1 MTQPILNQQQ
11 GIAMPKVKV
20 KSNSGAKKR
29 FKLTATKKAVHGK
42 AGKRHLLTGK
52 PTGRKKS
59 LRGTEVLAKADTKK
73 VHHMLPY
80 A

>member
-1 MTQPILNQQQ
+1 
-11 GIAMPKVKV
+11 MPKVKM

-29 FKLTATKKAVHGK
+29 FKLSATKKAMHGK

-52 PTGRKKS
+52 PNGRKKS
-59 LRGTEVLAKADTKK
+59 LRGTEAVAKADTKK
-73 VHHMLPY
+73 VHRLLPY